1 MIRLGASDLQPRHSQ
16 ALKGALCFCPGLTAQ
31 GAAELHGPKKSPL
44 SKGIASQDSAQGT
57 DGSSRADQAKAG
69 EQNAFHLG
77 VANHVM
83 DPAN

>member
-16 ALKGALCFCPGLTAQ
+16 ALKGALCFCPGLTTQ
-31 GAAELHGPKKSPL
+31 GAAELHGPKKSPV
-44 SKGIASQDSAQGT
+44 SKGIVSL

-69 EQNAFHLG
+69 EQNVFHLG